1 MSKRKHIII
10 LGSPRSGKTNYF
22 SAALQCFSIA
32 SGDKNPRGITVKA
45 VNNTMAKNIAQTTP
59 KYKSGNWI
67 GKTML
72 YTDLELDVRF
82 PYFNMIRWLPDKEL
96 SLRFTDFSGESFY
109 TLAEDNTKL
118 AKSEIEIKTSIESGI
133 KKCDAILLMID
144 GGKILNSDYVEPMK
158 DVMTH
163 LETILNQRERNV
175 VVEFIVTKSDE
186 LAKEWTEK
194 NAVKLK
200 RHVRALFPNL
210 FNTLEWPEMNH
221 KYDIFSVSC
230 VPTDTVKSVD
240 LEHGTIPNSNW
251 NVEVMKTEVEPFC
264 WLFENI

>member
-1 MSKRKHIII
+1 MSKQKHIII

-22 SAALQCFSIA
+22 SAALQYFSIA
-32 SGDKNPRGITVKA
+32 SGNKNPRGITVKA
-45 VNNTMAKNIAQTTP
+45 VNNDMATNIAQTTQI
-59 KYKSGNWI
+59 YKSGIWI

-72 YTDLELDVRF
+72 YKDLELDVRF
-82 PYFNMIRWLPDKEL
+82 PYFNIRLLPDKKL

-109 TLAEDNTKL
+109 TLSENNDSLEKA
-118 AKSEIEIKTSIESGI
+118 EIEIKTSIESGI
-133 KKCDAILLMID
+133 KKSDAILLMID
-144 GGKILNSDYVEPMK
+144 GGKILNLDYVEPMK
-158 DVMTH
+158 VVMAH
-163 LETILNQRERNV
+163 LETILNQRKRHV

-200 RHVRALFPNL
+200 RHVRELFPNL

-240 LEHGTIPNSNW
+240 LEKGTIPNSNW

>member
-1 MSKRKHIII
+1 MSKQKHIII
-10 LGSPRSGKTNYF
+10 LGSPKSGKTNYF
-22 SAALQCFSIA
+22 SSALQYFSIA
-32 SGDKNPRGITVKA
+32 SGDKNPRGVTVKA
-45 VNNTMAKNIAQTTP
+45 VNNAMAKNIAQTTP

-67 GKTML
+67 GKTMS

-82 PYFNMIRWLPDKEL
+82 PYFNMIRWLPDKVL

-109 TLAEDNTKL
+109 TLSENNDSLQKT
-118 AKSEIEIKTSIESGI
+118 EIEIKTSIESGI
-133 KKCDAILLMID
+133 KQCDAILLMID
-144 GGKILNSDYVEPMK
+144 GGKILNSDYIKPMR
-158 DVMTH
+158 DVMAH
-163 LETILNQRERNV
+163 LETILNQRKRNV

-200 RHVRALFPNL
+200 WYVRALFPNL
-210 FNTLEWPEMNH
+210 FNILEWPKMNH

-240 LEHGTIPNSNW
+240 LEQGTIPNSNW

>member
-1 MSKRKHIII
+1 MSKQKHIII
-10 LGSPRSGKTNYF
+10 LGPPESGKTNYF
-22 SAALQCFSIA
+22 SAALQYFSIA

-45 VNNTMAKNIAQTTP
+45 VNNAMAKNIAQTTQ

-67 GKTML
+67 GKTIS

-82 PYFNMIRWLPDKEL
+82 PYFNKIRWLADKVL
-96 SLRFTDFSGESFY
+96 SLRFADFPGESFY
-109 TLAEDNTKL
+109 TLAEDDTQL
-118 AKSEIEIKTSIESGI
+118 AESEIEIKTSIESGI
-133 KKCDAILLMID
+133 KQCDAILLMID

-158 DVMTH
+158 TVMAH
-163 LETILNQRERNV
+163 LETILNQRERDV

-186 LAKEWTEK
+186 LAKMWTEE

-200 RHVRALFPNL
+200 QHVRELFPNL

-230 VPTDTVKSVD
+230 VPADTVKSVD
-240 LEHGTIPNSNW
+240 LKHGTIPNSNW

>member
-10 LGSPRSGKTNYF
+10 LGPPESGKTNYF
-22 SAALQCFSIA
+22 SAALQYFSIA

-45 VNNTMAKNIAQTTP
+45 VNSDMAKNIAQTTP
-59 KYKSGNWI
+59 KYKNGNWI
-67 GKTML
+67 GKTMS

-82 PYFNMIRWLPDKEL
+82 PYFNMIRWLPDKVL

-109 TLAEDNTKL
+109 TL
-118 AKSEIEIKTSIESGI
+118 SEKNDSLQEAQKDLKKSIESGI
-133 KKCDAILLMID
+133 KQCDAILLMID

-158 DVMTH
+158 DVMAH
-163 LETILNQRERNV
+163 LETILNQRKRNV

-194 NAVKLK
+194 NAIKLK
-200 RHVRALFPNL
+200 RHVRELFPNL
-210 FNTLEWPEMNH
+210 FNTLEWPKMNH

-230 VPTDTVKSVD
+230 VPTDTVKSVA
-240 LEHGTIPNSNW
+240 LKRGTIPNNKW